1 MWFSCLVSFTV
12 FSGLTNG
19 LYLFVNNTSYGEYVV
34 EKENN
39 NLCTFSTV
47 SVFVLCRS
55 VELCTVTSVQMV
67 VV

>member
-1 MWFSCLVSFTV
+1 MSYVVLL
-12 FSGLTNG
+12 SGLTYG
-19 LYLFVNNTSYGEYVV
+19 FYLFVDNTSYGEYVV

-47 SVFVLCRS
+47 VSVFVLCRS

-67 VV
+67 MV